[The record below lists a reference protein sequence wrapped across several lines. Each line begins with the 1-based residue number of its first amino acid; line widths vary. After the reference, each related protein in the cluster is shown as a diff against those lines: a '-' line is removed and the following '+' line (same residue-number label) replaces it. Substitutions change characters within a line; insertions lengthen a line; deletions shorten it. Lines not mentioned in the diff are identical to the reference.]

1 MSKKSGSIW
10 LRYLGCF
17 LAGIAVALG
26 TRFFLESRA
35 HEPARKRV
43 GGTLV
48 AAQPPGN
55 QPWGTLD
62 ALRIPLANPDE
73 IFVDR
78 PARLR
83 PARWVFQG
91 LSREQLGAALRD
103 AGLNQGM
110 QRELLAGAQQDG
122 TNGWML
128 LPSNKLVR
136 ELTPSSRAS
145 LYSLLSRSSANY
157 TQCYPFRFAFKT
169 FEERLAEADFDEQ
182 TSNAFGSLLYTNAG
196 TVCFADLQALP
207 EILKPQQVN
216 EVEEFVY
223 RLPTYRLRLRI
234 YTNSDI
240 GALVKY
246 WGTGGQEKKMRP
258 LLESLTYVRRTNGT
272 SINIGSMMPPFAR
285 FRLNTF
291 PSAWEE
297 AEAREEDCFW
307 TSMNF
312 FHEKPDMR
320 YLDPENVRKALQEE
334 YTIVRGQPEF
344 GDLVTII
351 NERGDAVHMC
361 VYIAEDFVF
370 TKNGKN
376 PLQPWVIM
384 KIRDMLVS
392 FATEHG
398 PKMVIFRQ
406 KAQPLT
412 KSP

>member
-1 MSKKSGSIW
+1 MQVPEQKKAGP
-10 LRYLGCF
+10 
-17 LAGIAVALG
+17 LAMAQ
-26 TRFFLESRA
+26 
-35 HEPARKRV
+35 
-43 GGTLV
+43 
-48 AAQPPGN
+48 QPPGN
-55 QPWGTLD
+55 HPWGALD

-78 PARLR
+78 PARLK

-91 LSREQLGAALRD
+91 LSREQIGTALRE
-103 AGLNQGM
+103 AGLNEGM
-110 QRELLAGAQQDG
+110 RRELLAGAQGDG
-122 TNGWML
+122 TNGWTL
-128 LPSNKLVR
+128 RPSNELVR
-136 ELTPSSRAS
+136 ELKPGSRAS
-145 LYSLLSRSSANY
+145 LYSLLARSPANY
-157 TQCYPFRFAFKT
+157 AQCYPFRFAFNT
-169 FEERLAEADFDEQ
+169 FEERLAEAEFDEE
-182 TSNAFGSLLYTNAG
+182 TSNVFSSLLYTNAG

-207 EILKPQQVN
+207 DILKTQQVKD
-216 EVEEFVY
+216 VEEFVY

-272 SINIGSMMPPFAR
+272 SINIGAMMPTFAR

-297 AEAREEDCFW
+297 AEAKDEDCFW

-320 YLDPENVRKALQEE
+320 YLDSANVRKALQEE
-334 YTIVRGQPEF
+334 YTIVRGRPAF
-344 GDLVTII
+344 GDLVTVI

-384 KIRDMLVS
+384 KIPDMLVS
-392 FATEHG
+392 FASEHG

-406 KAQPLT
+406 KGEAST
-412 KSP
+412 KSE